1 MPHSPVSPLPNSW
14 PNTRVSPAVF
24 AMTNRFK
31 ENAPQTWG
39 SVHVTL
45 PDPTSD
51 HRTIVLAAVEA
62 CRQLFRS
69 GYGYKKAGV
78 LITRLV
84 QEEGHTRSL
93 FEDTAAVER
102 EARLSGAIDAIHQVY
117 GQGALLLG
125 VQGDGQIKM
134 AREHCSPHYTTRW
147 EELPGVVVR

>member
-31 ENAPQTWG
+31 ENAPQTWA
-39 SVHVTL
+39 SVYVTL
-45 PDPTSD
+45 PDPTAD
-51 HRTIVLAAVEA
+51 HRTIVLAVVEA
-62 CRQLFRS
+62 CRKLFRG

-102 EARLSGAIDAIHQVY
+102 EARLSGAIDAIHQLY
-117 GQGALLLG
+117 GRGALLLG

-147 EELPGVVVR
+147 EEIPGVVVR